1 MAKKRKR
8 KKPAFHTRL
17 DKVLDGAGSPAAK
30 VARIRR
36 MIEGVK
42 P

>member
-8 KKPAFHTRL
+8 KKPAFYSKM
-17 DKVLDGAGSPAAK
+17 DKVLDGVGTPAVKA
-30 VARIRR
+30 ARVRR

-42 P
+42 

>member
-8 KKPAFHTRL
+8 KKPAFYAKM
-17 DKVLDGAGSPAAK
+17 DKVLDGVGSPAAK
-30 VARIRR
+30 AQRIRR

-42 P
+42 

>member
-8 KKPAFHTRL
+8 KKPAFYAKM
-17 DKVLDGAGSPAAK
+17 DKVLDGAGTPAVKAQ
-30 VARIRR
+30 RIRR

-42 P
+42 